1 MLDFN
6 LTTPKFARSFGFAE
20 KFLIPMVRSF
30 LKKYSRIILLVA
42 LLFGRLATASAQE
55 VLDGIAAVV
64 NGDVIT
70 FSQVRDVVG
79 DRERALHDMYKGDEL
94 VQKITEV
101 RLAAIKELIDRQL
114 IIQDFK
120 KNKYNIPEYVINE
133 HIQTIIHEQFGGDRQ
148 AFTRTLEA
156 QGLTMAKFRELETNK
171 IIVQAMRQKN
181 VKTDPI
187 IPPQAVDEYYASH
200 REEFST
206 QDQVKLRMIVIKQGD
221 PGDDSKKKMADEIR
235 QKIKDGGE
243 FEKLA
248 QMYSEDSTQDSGG
261 DWGWIDR
268 KTLNEN
274 LTTAAF
280 KLKAGEISPVIS
292 LSGNYYILMAEAR
305 KNGSLSPLSQVRSA
319 IENKLI
325 QNERQQ
331 QQEKWIA
338 TLRKKAYIKMY

>member
-1 MLDFN
+1 MVCSLIKRN
-6 LTTPKFARSFGFAE
+6 LRISILAAI
-20 KFLIPMVRSF
+20 LIGGLSV
-30 LKKYSRIILLVA
+30 
-42 LLFGRLATASAQE
+42 ASAQE

-70 FSQVRDVVG
+70 FSQVREVVG
-79 DRERALHDMYKGDEL
+79 DRERALHDMYHGDEL
-94 VQKITEV
+94 QAKVVET
-101 RLAAIKELIDRQL
+101 RMAAIKELIDRQL

-120 KNKYNIPEYVINE
+120 KNKYNIPDYVINE
-133 HIQTIIHEQFGGDRQ
+133 HMQTIIRAQFGGDRQ

-156 QGLTMAKFRELETNK
+156 QGMTLNKFRELEMDK

-181 VKTDPI
+181 VKSDPI
-187 IPPQAVDEYYASH
+187 IAPQEVDDYYAKH
-200 REEFST
+200 HEEFST

-221 PGDDSKKKMADEIR
+221 AGDDSKKQMAAEIR
-235 QKIKDGGE
+235 EKIKSGGD

-274 LTTAAF
+274 LTSAAF
-280 KLKAGEISPVIS
+280 KLKAGEVSTVINQ
-292 LSGNYYILMAEAR
+292 SGNYYILKVEQR
-305 KNGSLSPLSQVRSA
+305 KNGALKPLSEVRTA

-325 QNERQQ
+325 QDERQR
-331 QQEKWIA
+331 QQERWIS
-338 TLRKKAYIKMY
+338 TLRKKAFIKTF